1 LTDKNIGILAYGA
14 YVPQRRLQRSAIYA
28 ANAWFAP
35 DLRGLAKGEKAVAS
49 WDEDA
54 ITMGVEAARDALT
67 DIDRADV
74 GSLSLAST
82 TLPFADRL
90 NSGIVKEALTLEDA
104 TGASDATGSQRCGT
118 SALIQALNAAGPG
131 RKPQLCI
138 ASDLRKAAPA
148 SEAELVNGDAAAAL
162 LVGHGTPVARFV
174 GARSV
179 TIDFVDHFR
188 ASGVDFDYPWENRWI
203 REEGHLKIAGGA
215 LASALEAFGVAA
227 GEIQHCTIAITGR
240 GAGAAIA
247 KKAGIAPEA
256 VIDPLVAQIGDSGA
270 AHSSLML
277 ASALERAQ
285 PGEKILLLD
294 FGQGAD
300 VLLFETTEALASL
313 PARMGVA
320 GSLARGKPVENYLRY
335 LFHRGILPLERG
347 ARAEFDQKQPST
359 TLYRNRKGVLGLVGG
374 RCTKTGTVQFPRS
387 EIGVNPNDHAVGTQE
402 DYPLAEIP
410 ARIVTYTADRLTYSP
425 DPPAYYGAVD
435 FEGGGRITVEFT
447 DLEGEE
453 VEVGREMKMVFR
465 IKAVDEMRHNYRY
478 FWKAAP
484 VS

>member
-1 LTDKNIGILAYGA
+1 MTDPSIGILAYGA

-35 DLRGLAKGEKAVAS
+35 DLRGLAKGVKAIAS

-54 ITMGVEAARDALT
+54 ITMAVEAGRDALVGV
-67 DIDRADV
+67 DRAGV
-74 GSLSLAST
+74 GSISLAST
-82 TLPFADRL
+82 TLPFSDRL
-90 NSGIVKEALTLEDA
+90 NAGVVKEALTLADA
-104 TGASDATGSQRCGT
+104 SGASDATGSQRCGT
-118 SALIQALNAAGPG
+118 TALIQALHAAGAG

-148 SEAELVNGDAAAAL
+148 SGDELMHGDAAAAL
-162 LVGHGTPVARFV
+162 LVGHGEPVARFC
-174 GARSV
+174 GAHSV
-179 TIDFVDHFR
+179 TVDFVDHFR
-188 ASGVDFDYPWENRWI
+188 AAGVDFDYGWEARWI

-215 LASALEAFGVAA
+215 LADALKAFGIA
-227 GEIQHCTIAITGR
+227 GSAIAHCVIAIAAK

-247 KKAGIAPEA
+247 KQAGIAPEA
-256 VIDPLVAQIGDSGA
+256 VLDPLVGEIGDSGA

-277 ASALERAQ
+277 CAALEMAK
-285 PGEKILLLD
+285 PGDKILLLS

-300 VLLFETTEALASL
+300 VALFEATDALALL
-313 PARMGVA
+313 PPRCGVA
-320 GSLARGKPVENYLRY
+320 GSLARGRSVDNYLRY

-347 ARAEFDQKQPST
+347 ARAELDQKQPST
-359 TLYRNRKGVLGLVGG
+359 TLYRARKGVLGLVGG
-374 RCTKTGTVQFPRS
+374 RCTKTGTVQFPKS
-387 EIGVNPNDHAVGTQE
+387 PIGVNPNDHALGTQE

-447 DLEGEE
+447 DLEGAE
-453 VEVGREMKMVFR
+453 VEVGCAMKMVFR
-465 IKAVDEMRHNYRY
+465 IKAVDELRHNFRY

-484 VS
+484 RA